1 LRTIGN
7 RPVFVENSWDS
18 WLDAQST
25 RQFPPGIAYLW
36 SDYLVPADAFH
47 EFFSAAYR
55 AAYGSAFSKAS
66 RPRIRVLVVDCHHS
80 PAATQAW

>member
-1 LRTIGN
+1 
-7 RPVFVENSWDS
+7 
-18 WLDAQST
+18 
-25 RQFPPGIAYLW
+25 
-36 SDYLVPADAFH
+36 LVPADAFH

-66 RPRIRVLVVDCHHS
+66 RPRIRVLVVDRHHS